1 MIQRESA
8 INLLQELVD
17 KLKAGQF
24 RLPTETQI
32 LNEEMQIS
40 KDVLFAWKGKVDA
53 LVRELCIKWLS
64 EEMNLETVMQLWM
77 NSLAEDQDFLEAFKE
92 LGDIIMDWKS
102 KLRIIFAKDESLF
115 LMPTN
120 ANVEEN
126 PEEKVLSL
134 ESESNESISDNN

>member
-17 KLKAGQF
+17 KLKTAHF
-24 RLPTETQI
+24 HLPTETQI
-32 LNEEMQIS
+32 LTEDLHIN
-40 KDVLFAWKGKVDA
+40 KDILFTWKNKVDA

-77 NSLAEDQDFLEAFKE
+77 NSLIEDQDFLEAFKE
-92 LGDIIMDWKS
+92 LGEVIMDWKS
-102 KLRIIFAKDESLF
+102 RLRIIFVKDESLF
-115 LMPTN
+115 MMPTN
-120 ANVEEN
+120 ANIEGN
-126 PEEKVLSL
+126 AEEKELSL